1 MLQSE
6 PPARSPLMLSGLL
19 SRVFAKVGA
28 LPFLLV
34 VLIILFSS
42 ANKYFLGLQ
51 NVIDMLHEGVFTSLA
66 ALGQLFVLISGG
78 FDLSIGANIALT
90 SIASATVMSGTYAAY
105 PHDPALAIAAGTVAG
120 LVVGGVVGLVNGIG
134 VAYLEVNPFIV
145 TLATASAF
153 QGVTLLISQG
163 QEVDSLPKSFVNG
176 VGSANWIGLPVAV
189 WIAVPLIILLY
200 VLLARARYGRYIFA
214 IGSSPGAARVAGIR
228 VPVQI
233 LLTYVICAVATSIGG
248 LLLTARV
255 SAGEPLLGAEYT
267 LTSIT
272 AAVIGGASLRG
283 GEGSVGGTLLGVV
296 FVIFLSNG
304 MDLMGLSSNHEMIAL
319 GAALIFAVVIDR
331 QRSRAVAAGFR
342 MRMAATSSPD
352 SDGERPASAPPIN
365 VSGKGG

>member
-1 MLQSE
+1 MSL
-6 PPARSPLMLSGLL
+6 RFLRGIFVKL
-19 SRVFAKVGA
+19 GA

-34 VLIILFSS
+34 VLVVLFTA

-51 NVIDMLHEGVFTSLA
+51 NLIDMLHEGVFTALA
-66 ALGQLFVLISGG
+66 ALGQLFVLVSGG

-90 SIASATVMSGTYAAY
+90 SITSATAMSSVYAAY
-105 PHDPALAIAAGTVAG
+105 PHDPALAIAAGAIAV
-120 LVVGGVVGLVNGIG
+120 LVVGTLVGLVNGIG

-163 QEVDSLPKSFVNG
+163 QEVGGLPDAFVHG
-176 VGSANWIGLPVAV
+176 VGSGNWLGIPIAA
-189 WIAVPLIILLY
+189 WIALPLILALY
-200 VLLARARYGRYIFA
+200 VLLSRARYGRYVFA

-233 LLTYVICAVATSIGG
+233 LLTYIICGLVAAIGG
-248 LLLTARV
+248 FLLTARV
-255 SAGEPLLGAEYT
+255 SAGEPLLGTEYT

-304 MDLMGLSSNHEMIAL
+304 MDLMGLSANHEMIAL

-331 QRSRAVAAGFR
+331 QRARAVAAGFR
-342 MRMAATSSPD
+342 KRLAVD
-352 SDGERPASAPPIN
+352 SVRDPEESGPGTARP
-365 VSGKGG
+365 

>member
-1 MLQSE
+1 MSV
-6 PPARSPLMLSGLL
+6 GLL
-19 SRVFAKVGA
+19 RGVFIKVGA

-34 VLIILFSS
+34 VLVILFGA
-42 ANKYFLGLQ
+42 ANKYFLGVQ
-51 NVIDMLHEGVFTSLA
+51 NLLDMLHEGVFAALA
-66 ALGQLFVLISGG
+66 SLGQLFVLVSGG

-90 SIASATVMSGTYAAY
+90 SITSATAMSSVYAAY
-105 PHDPALAIAAGTVAG
+105 PHDPALAIAAGTIAM
-120 LVVGGVVGLVNGIG
+120 LVVGILVGLVNGIG

-153 QGVTLLISQG
+153 QGLTLLISQG
-163 QEVDSLPKSFVNG
+163 QEVGGLPNAFVVG
-176 VGSANWIGLPVAV
+176 VGSGNWLDFPVAA
-189 WIAVPLIILLY
+189 WIALPLILALY
-200 VLLARARYGRYIFA
+200 VLLSRARYGRYIFA

-233 LLTYVICAVATSIGG
+233 LITYIICAVATAIGG
-248 LLLTARV
+248 FLLTARV
-255 SAGEPLLGAEYT
+255 SAGEPLLGAEFT

-304 MDLMGLSSNHEMIAL
+304 MDLMGLSANHEMIAL

-331 QRSRAVAAGFR
+331 QRARAVAAGFR
-342 MRMAATSSPD
+342 KRLTAETGRD
-352 SDGERPASAPPIN
+352 VEG
-365 VSGKGG
+365 SGPGAGQP

>member
-1 MLQSE
+1 M
-6 PPARSPLMLSGLL
+6 PVGMIRG
-19 SRVFAKVGA
+19 VFVRVGA

-34 VLIILFSS
+34 VLVILFSM

-51 NVIDMLHEGVFTSLA
+51 NLLDMLHEGVFTSLA

-90 SIASATVMSGTYAAY
+90 SITSATVMSSVYSAY
-105 PHDPALAIAAGTVAG
+105 PHDPALAIAAGTIAVLA
-120 LVVGGVVGLVNGIG
+120 VGILVGLVNGIG

-153 QGVTLLISQG
+153 QGMTLLISQG
-163 QEVDSLPKSFVNG
+163 QEVGGLPKIFVDG
-176 VGSANWIGLPVAV
+176 VGSGNWLGFPVAA
-189 WIAVPLIILLY
+189 WIALPLILALY
-200 VLLARARYGRYIFA
+200 VLLSRARYGRYIFA
-214 IGSSPGAARVAGIR
+214 IGSNTGAARVAGIR
-228 VPVQI
+228 VPLQI
-233 LLTYVICAVATSIGG
+233 LLTYVICAVAAAIGG
-248 LLLTARV
+248 FLLTARV

-283 GEGSVGGTLLGVV
+283 GEGSIGGTLLGVV

-304 MDLMGLSSNHEMIAL
+304 MDLMGLSANHEMIAL

-331 QRSRAVAAGFR
+331 QRARAVAAGFR
-342 MRMAATSSPD
+342 NRLATETSRNDQD
-352 SDGERPASAPPIN
+352 SGPGPAQP
-365 VSGKGG
+365 

>member
-1 MLQSE
+1 MPHPE
-6 PPARSPLMLSGLL
+6 PRARSSAIVFAGLL
-19 SRVFAKVGA
+19 HGIFVKVGA

-34 VLIILFSS
+34 VLVVLFST

-51 NVIDMLHEGVFTSLA
+51 NLLDMLHEGVFVSLA
-66 ALGQLFVLISGG
+66 ALGQLFVLVSGG

-90 SIASATVMSGTYAAY
+90 SITSATVMSSVYAVY
-105 PHDPALAIAAGTVAG
+105 PHYPALAIAAGIIAVFA
-120 LVVGGVVGLVNGIG
+120 VGALVGLLNGIG

-153 QGVTLLISQG
+153 QGMTLLISQG
-163 QEVDSLPKSFVNG
+163 QEVSGLPKAFVDG
-176 VGSANWIGLPVAV
+176 AGSGNWLGFPVAA
-189 WIAVPLIILLY
+189 WIALPLIVALY
-200 VLLARARYGRYIFA
+200 VLLSRARYGRYIFA
-214 IGSSPGAARVAGIR
+214 IGSNPGAARVAGIR

-233 LLTYVICAVATSIGG
+233 LITYVICGVAAAIGG
-248 LLLTARV
+248 FLLTARV
-255 SAGEPLLGAEYT
+255 SAGEPLLGTEYT

-304 MDLMGLSSNHEMIAL
+304 MDLMGLSANHEMIAL

-331 QRSRAVAAGFR
+331 QRARAVAAGFR
-342 MRMAATSSPD
+342 RRLATDTDRASEEGEPGAAKP
-352 SDGERPASAPPIN
+352 
-365 VSGKGG
+365 

>member
-1 MLQSE
+1 VPQAESQT
-6 PPARSPLMLSGLL
+6 RSPGLYL
-19 SRVFAKVGA
+19 DFLRGIFVKVGA

-34 VLIILFSS
+34 VLVVLFSA
-42 ANKYFLGLQ
+42 ANKYFLGMQ
-51 NVIDMLHEGVFTSLA
+51 NLVDMLHEGVFTALA

-90 SIASATVMSGTYAAY
+90 SITSATVMSSMYSAY
-105 PHDPALAIAAGTVAG
+105 PHDPALAIAAGVIAV
-120 LVVGGVVGLVNGIG
+120 LIVGILVGLVNGIG

-163 QEVDSLPKSFVNG
+163 QEVGGLPDAFVHG
-176 VGSANWIGLPVAV
+176 VGSGNWLGIPVAAL
-189 WIAVPLIILLY
+189 IALPLILALY
-200 VLLARARYGRYIFA
+200 VLLSRARYGRYIFA

-233 LLTYVICAVATSIGG
+233 LLTYIICG
-248 LLLTARV
+248 LAAAIAGFLLTARV
-255 SAGEPLLGAEYT
+255 SAGEPLLGTEYT

-304 MDLMGLSSNHEMIAL
+304 MDLMGLSANHEMIAL

-331 QRSRAVAAGFR
+331 QRARAVAAGFR
-342 MRMAATSSPD
+342 KRLAVDSVRDPEDSGPGAAHP
-352 SDGERPASAPPIN
+352 
-365 VSGKGG
+365 

>member
-1 MLQSE
+1 M
-6 PPARSPLMLSGLL
+6 PLGFLRGIF
-19 SRVFAKVGA
+19 VKVGA

-34 VLIILFSS
+34 VLIVLFSA

-51 NVIDMLHEGVFTSLA
+51 NLIDMLHEGVFTALA
-66 ALGQLFVLISGG
+66 ALGQLFVLVSGG

-90 SIASATVMSGTYAAY
+90 SITSATAMSGVYAAY
-105 PHDPALAIAAGTVAG
+105 PHDPALAIAAGAIAV
-120 LVVGGVVGLVNGIG
+120 LVVGTLVGLVNGIG

-163 QEVDSLPKSFVNG
+163 QEVGGLPDAFVNG
-176 VGSANWIGLPVAV
+176 VGSGNWLGIPIAA
-189 WIAVPLIILLY
+189 WIALPLILALY
-200 VLLARARYGRYIFA
+200 VLLSRARYGRYVFA

-233 LLTYVICAVATSIGG
+233 LLTYIICGLVAAIGG
-248 LLLTARV
+248 FLLTARV
-255 SAGEPLLGAEYT
+255 SAGEPLLGTEYT

-304 MDLMGLSSNHEMIAL
+304 MDLMGLSANHEMIAL

-331 QRSRAVAAGFR
+331 QRVRAVAAGFR
-342 MRMAATSSPD
+342 ERLAID
-352 SDGERPASAPPIN
+352 SVRDPED
-365 VSGKGG
+365 SGPGTAHP

>member
-1 MLQSE
+1 VPPSE
-6 PPARSPLMLSGLL
+6 ARPGSLPGLF
-19 SRVFAKVGA
+19 RGIFVKVGA

-34 VLIILFSS
+34 VLLIVFSA

-51 NVIDMLHEGVFTSLA
+51 NLLDMLHEGVFTSLA

-90 SIASATVMSGTYAAY
+90 SVTSATVMSSVYAAY
-105 PHDPALAIAAGTVAG
+105 PHDPALAIAAGIIAV
-120 LVVGGVVGLVNGIG
+120 LVVGLLVGLVNGIG

-153 QGVTLLISQG
+153 QGITLLISQG
-163 QEVDSLPKSFVNG
+163 QEVSGLPKGFVDR
-176 VGSANWIGLPVAV
+176 VGSGNWLGFPVAA
-189 WIAVPLIILLY
+189 WIALPLILLLY

-233 LLTYVICAVATSIGG
+233 LITYVICAVAVAIGG
-248 LLLTARV
+248 FLLTARV
-255 SAGEPLLGAEYT
+255 SSGEPLLGAEYT

-283 GEGSVGGTLLGVV
+283 GEGSIGGTLLGVV

-304 MDLMGLSSNHEMIAL
+304 MDLMGLSANHEMIAL

-331 QRSRAVAAGFR
+331 QRARAVAAGFR
-342 MRMAATSSPD
+342 RRLAVETSRDAEESGPGAT
-352 SDGERPASAPPIN
+352 PP
-365 VSGKGG
+365 